1 MNHLIPQLGR
11 ESMMHLQNGNLLEAE
26 KLLLKILEINPHEIN
41 ALKLYGFVLTQKNDL
56 SGAVNA
62 LKKALELT
70 PQDLEI
76 IFNLAKAYFD
86 SREFQ
91 QSIAAYEK
99 YISLAGNQ
107 IEVLLDMGTANSAL
121 DRPKEAI
128 QFFDK
133 VISIDPKN
141 FAAFSNKAGALT
153 KLKHYEAALE
163 NIEKA
168 IHINPRDAISWN
180 NKCDILIKTQNFD
193 DALVAAKKSIELHPS
208 LIEAYVNLGNTLTAL
223 KQYDEAIRIY
233 REVVKLEPNN
243 VQNWVHLGGVLGD
256 AKQYTEA
263 LDAYNHASILQS
275 DHKKYIQG
283 NRLHLLALM
292 CEWNSTYV
300 ELTKAAQ
307 KNKNYFST
315 PFPLLSRVDDPAI
328 HLEASIKYANDHYPI
343 NTSLG
348 SIKKYHHAK
357 IRLCYFSADFRNHPV
372 AFLSAELY
380 ELHDRD
386 VFEVYGFYFGPTCGD
401 EMYQRLSKTFD
412 HFIDVANL
420 SDVEIA
426 RLSRELQIDI
436 AIDLGGYTQ
445 DSRSGIFSYRAAP
458 IQVSYLGYL
467 GTMGSEYMDYL
478 ISDYV
483 ISPPGSDI
491 YYSEKLV
498 HLPSY
503 QVNDRK
509 RTISNVQF
517 AKVKLGIPEESFV
530 FCCLNNNYKFT
541 PEIFSSWVN
550 ILKKVDGSVLLL
562 FAENQIA
569 ASNLLSFAT
578 HSGLDAKRI
587 IFAVKLSYA
596 DYLARYRIADLF
608 LDSFPYNAGTT
619 ASDALWSGVP
629 VLTLQGKS
637 FASRVASS
645 LLTAIDLTELITH
658 SLEEYETK
666 AIQLALTKGMFLEIK
681 GKLAR
686 NKPHCQLFNS
696 PLFTKNLEK
705 AYQCMYSHYNSG
717 QAPKAIS
724 I

>member
-56 SGAVNA
+56 SGAINA

-76 IFNLAKAYFD
+76 IFNLAKAHFD

-91 QSIAAYEK
+91 QSIAVYEK
-99 YISLAGNQ
+99 FISLAGNQ
-107 IEVLLDMGTANSAL
+107 IEVLLDMGTANCAL

-133 VISIDPKN
+133 VISIDPSN

-180 NKCDILIKTQNFD
+180 NKCDILIKIQHFA
-193 DALVAAKKSIELHPS
+193 DALVAAKKSIELNPN
-208 LIEAYVNLGNTLTAL
+208 LIEAYVNLGNTLTSL
-223 KQYDEAIRIY
+223 KQFDDAIKIY
-233 REVVKLEPNN
+233 QEVVKLEPNN
-243 VQNWVHLGGVLGD
+243 VQNWIHLGGVLAD
-256 AKQYTEA
+256 AKHYAEA
-263 LDAYNHASILQS
+263 LDAYDHASILQS
-275 DHKKYIQG
+275 DYKYLQG

-292 CEWNSTYV
+292 CKWDATYID
-300 ELTKAAQ
+300 LAQAAQ
-307 KNKNYFST
+307 KHQTAYFSS
-315 PFPLLSRVDDPAI
+315 PFPLLSRVDDPALI
-328 HLEASIKYANDHYPI
+328 LEASAKYANDYCPI

-348 SIKKYHHAK
+348 PIKKYENGK
-357 IRLCYFSADFRNHPV
+357 IRLGYFSADFRNHPV

-380 ELHDRD
+380 ELHHRD
-386 VFEVYGFYFGPTCGD
+386 EFEVYGFYFGPTCSD
-401 EMYQRLSKTFD
+401 EMHQRLSKAFD
-412 HFIDVANL
+412 RFVDIRHL
-420 SDVEIA
+420 SDIEIA
-426 RLSRELQIDI
+426 KLAREYQIDI

-445 DSRSGIFSYRAAP
+445 DTRPGIFAYRAAP

-467 GTMGSEYMDYL
+467 GTMGSQYMDYL

-483 ISPPGSDI
+483 ITPLGSDL
-491 YYSEKLV
+491 YYSESLV
-498 HLPSY
+498 RLPSY

-509 RTISNVQF
+509 RTISGAQF
-517 AKVKLGIPEESFV
+517 LKGKLGIPEEHFV

-541 PEIFSSWVN
+541 PKIFSSWVN
-550 ILKKVDGSVLLL
+550 ILRKVEGSTLLI
-562 FAENQIA
+562 FAENDIA
-569 ASNLLSFAT
+569 ASNLLSFANKK
-578 HSGLDAKRI
+578 GLDTQRI
-587 IFAVKLSYA
+587 VFAEKLPYSVH
-596 DYLARYRIADLF
+596 LARYQMADLF

-619 ASDALWSGVP
+619 ASDALWVGLP

-658 SLEEYETK
+658 SLDEYATK
-666 AIQLALTKGMFLEIK
+666 AIQLALNNDMLLEIK
-681 GKLAR
+681 DKLAR
-686 NKPHCQLFNS
+686 NKGDCQLFNT
-696 PLFTKNLEK
+696 PLFTENIEK
-705 AYQCMYSHYNSG
+705 AYQSMYAIYNSG
-717 QAPKAIS
+717 QPPQAIS
-724 I
+724 V

>member
-11 ESMMHLQNGNLLEAE
+11 ESMMYLQNGNLLEAE
-26 KLLLKILEINPHEIN
+26 NLLSRILEINPHEIN

-56 SGAVNA
+56 SGAINV
-62 LKKALELT
+62 LKKAFKLN
-70 PQDLEI
+70 PQDPEL
-76 IFNLAKAYFD
+76 IFNLAKAHFD
-86 SREFQ
+86 SKEFQ
-91 QSIAAYEK
+91 QSIALYEK
-99 YISLAGNQ
+99 FISLAGNQ
-107 IEVLLDMGTANSAL
+107 VEVLLDIGTAYSAL

-128 QFFDK
+128 IFFDK
-133 VISIDPKN
+133 VIAIDPKN

-163 NIEKA
+163 SIEHA
-168 IHINPRDAISWN
+168 IRINPTDAISWN
-180 NKCDILIKTQNFD
+180 NKCDILIKTQHFD

-208 LIEAYVNLGNTLTAL
+208 LIEAYVNLGNTLTSL
-223 KQYDEAIRIY
+223 KQYDEAIKIY

-243 VQNWVHLGGVLGD
+243 IQNWIHLGGVLAD
-256 AKQYTEA
+256 AKQYQEA

-275 DHKKYIQG
+275 DHKYLQG

-315 PFPLLSRVDDPAI
+315 PFPLLSRVDDPAM
-328 HLEASIKYANDHYPI
+328 HLEASTKYANDHYPI

-348 SIKKYHHAK
+348 PIKRQRNAK
-357 IRLCYFSADFRNHPV
+357 IRLGYFSADFRNHPV
-372 AFLSAELY
+372 ALLSAELY
-380 ELHDRD
+380 ELHNRD
-386 VFEVYGFYFGPTCGD
+386 EFEIFGFYFGSNCND
-401 EMYQRLSKTFD
+401 ELHQRLSKAFD
-412 HFIDVANL
+412 RFIDVAKL
-420 SDVEIA
+420 SDVDIA
-426 RLSRELQIDI
+426 RRSRELQIDI

-445 DSRSGIFSYRAAP
+445 DSRSRIFSYRAAP

-467 GTMGSEYMDYL
+467 GTVGSEYIDYL

-483 ISPPGSDI
+483 ITPPGSDI

-517 AKVKLGIPEESFV
+517 AKGKLGIPEESFV

-596 DYLARYRIADLF
+596 DYLARYRITDLF
-608 LDSFPYNAGTT
+608 LDSSPYNAGTT
-619 ASDALWSGVP
+619 ASDALWCGVP

-658 SLEEYETK
+658 SVEEYETK

-705 AYQCMYSHYNSG
+705 AYQCMYSHYSLG